1 MKLNSDEI
9 EDLELMEKLNAEARR
24 VYDPIAKVFD
34 HSKKR
39 VTDLAEN
46 SKVSLPKP
54 CDQLTESS
62 IELMRQKVMETFRE
76 YKKKNCNKRGE
87 QATNLSK
94 SELKGLTK
102 LRKRIAEKAIV
113 VLKTDKSGKLTVI
126 ERDKYEK
133 LGKDKNKTDEII
145 DRRKLRQIESRINAQ
160 TKFWTKIL
168 NSGKDHGHQDRILQ
182 SKQSESQNCAPK
194 YFMYKDHKV
203 EGGWRPV
210 VGGCN
215 SDTLG
220 LSNTLSE
227 LVESVCMSIES
238 PYEVISSEDMLS
250 RISVCNERIRELGK
264 SRIKGTQSWSAEKLE
279 NWDWRQDYILI
290 GTDVSALFPSLSA
303 KNTANSVKKQIWKS
317 KIAWNNIDN
326 KWLTLYL
333 KLNAE
338 NLVPEDLNSVKCF
351 LPNRLSNKGK
361 APSFGATKIEENYVW
376 PQNVEYL
383 TPAMKSKML
392 GIAMEQAIT
401 FFFTHF
407 TYTFGG
413 KVYLQKGGGPIGAR
427 LTMAVARLVMQDWK
441 EAYNNILVNSDIIE
455 LLSGL
460 YVDDGRGVQRLLK
473 IGERFV
479 KSENAFKVLE
489 DCKNDDI
496 RGNRG
501 REDITRVEVLKA
513 MNSINEDLSF
523 TMELCGDFSD
533 LRLPTLS
540 FSMWQDEECIK
551 HSYFEK
557 SMRNQTLLLER
568 TSMSRQSLFSILSN
582 ELTRRMEVLDE
593 RLEKSEIIAVIDK
606 FVQQLV
612 NSEFSWTQCREI
624 VISSLVGYNRKEKRR
639 KLAGKPKYRSG
650 VDSLEAR
657 VQKKLT
663 EKYNWF
669 R

>member
-1 MKLNSDEI
+1 M
-9 EDLELMEKLNAEARR
+9 
-24 VYDPIAKVFD
+24 
-34 HSKKR
+34 
-39 VTDLAEN
+39 
-46 SKVSLPKP
+46 
-54 CDQLTESS
+54 
-62 IELMRQKVMETFRE
+62 
-76 YKKKNCNKRGE
+76 
-87 QATNLSK
+87 
-94 SELKGLTK
+94 KGLTK

-227 LVESVCMSIES
+227 LVESVCISIES
-238 PYEVISSEDMLS
+238 PYEVISCEDMLS
-250 RISVCNERIRELGK
+250 RISVCNERIRELRE

-401 FFFTHF
+401 FFFTNVF
-407 TYTFGG
+407 IAA
-413 KVYLQKGGGPIGAR
+413 LDKG
-427 LTMAVARLVMQDWK
+427 L
-441 EAYNNILVNSDIIE
+441 
-455 LLSGL
+455 
-460 YVDDGRGVQRLLK
+460 
-473 IGERFV
+473 
-479 KSENAFKVLE
+479 
-489 DCKNDDI
+489 
-496 RGNRG
+496 
-501 REDITRVEVLKA
+501 
-513 MNSINEDLSF
+513 
-523 TMELCGDFSD
+523 
-533 LRLPTLS
+533 
-540 FSMWQDEECIK
+540 
-551 HSYFEK
+551 
-557 SMRNQTLLLER
+557 
-568 TSMSRQSLFSILSN
+568 
-582 ELTRRMEVLDE
+582 
-593 RLEKSEIIAVIDK
+593 
-606 FVQQLV
+606 
-612 NSEFSWTQCREI
+612 
-624 VISSLVGYNRKEKRR
+624 
-639 KLAGKPKYRSG
+639 
-650 VDSLEAR
+650 
-657 VQKKLT
+657 
-663 EKYNWF
+663 
-669 R
+669 